1 MKQIND
7 KVMNNSA
14 EYKMKKDS
22 VATWMKRES
31 VAMDID
37 VKSIVFDN
45 SDNLVCDILSDRPV
59 LSKGGKY
66 SKGKINIE
74 LINIHIYCA
83 K

>member
-1 MKQIND
+1 MKQVNN
-7 KVMNNSA
+7 KVMNNIA

-31 VAMDID
+31 IAMDID

-59 LSKGGKY
+59 NSKKKIKEIS
-66 SKGKINIE
+66 SKI
-74 LINIHIYCA
+74 
-83 K
+83 